1 MKIVR
6 CTVLRF
12 FFNITRREQAVR
24 SLLCRQCSLSA
35 DHTYVEKERFMLD
48 NLKIPAEWIHEAK
61 VGRAVFRTNVYIH
74 SFFLIIYAMSVP
86 SRVAKFIPKA

>member
-1 MKIVR
+1 MKLFIVR
-6 CTVLRF
+6 CTVLRS

-61 VGRAVFRTNVYIH
+61 VGRAVFITNVYIH
-74 SFFLIIYAMSVP
+74 SFFFNHLRNVRAIQSCKVYT
-86 SRVAKFIPKA
+86 